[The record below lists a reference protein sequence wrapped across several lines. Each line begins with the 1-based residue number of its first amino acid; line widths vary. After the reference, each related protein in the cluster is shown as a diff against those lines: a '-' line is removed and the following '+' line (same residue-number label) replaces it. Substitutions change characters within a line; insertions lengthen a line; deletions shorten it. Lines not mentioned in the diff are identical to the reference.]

1 MDNRNAADRIRLV
14 LFDFDGTLTRP
25 GALDFAAI
33 RKTVDCPDRMPILEY
48 IHGIADAAQRGRA
61 RDALDRFEALGAAGS
76 HPNEGAEPLVHWL
89 KKHGLM
95 VGIIT
100 RNTRD
105 AVLRALRNFRELR
118 PADFDLILTRDDPV
132 APKPSGEGILFA
144 ARHLGID
151 THEVLVVGDFIFDL
165 QAGRA
170 AGARTVLLD
179 PGKDSRM
186 AEADCDYRIR
196 QLDAL
201 RLIVSA
207 MRSAPPACNL

>member
-1 MDNRNAADRIRLV
+1 MDNRNAADCIRLV

-33 RKTVDCPDRMPILEY
+33 RETVGCPERMPILEY
-48 IHGIADAAQRGRA
+48 IQGIADAARRDQA
-61 RDALDRFEALGAAGS
+61 RDTLDRFEALGAADS
-76 HPNEGAEPLVHWL
+76 HPNEGAELLVHWL
-89 KKHGLM
+89 KKQGLM

-105 AVLRALRNFRELR
+105 AVLRALRNFCGLGA
-118 PADFDLILTRDDPV
+118 ADFDLILTRDDPV

-151 THEVLVVGDFIFDL
+151 TQEVLVVGDFIFDV

-179 PGKDSRM
+179 PGKDPRL
-186 AEADCDYRIR
+186 AEVDCDYRIR
-196 QLDAL
+196 RLEAL
-201 RLIVSA
+201 RLIVPA
-207 MRSAPPACNL
+207 MR

>member
-1 MDNRNAADRIRLV
+1 MDNRNAANRIQLV

-33 RKTVDCPDRMPILEY
+33 RKTVGCPDRVPILEY
-48 IHGIADAAQRGRA
+48 IHGIADAAQRVQA
-61 RDALDRFEALGAAGS
+61 RDALDRFEALGAADS
-76 HPNEGAEPLVHWL
+76 HPNEGAEPLVLWL
-89 KKHGLM
+89 KKQGLM

-105 AVLRALRNFRELR
+105 AVLRALRNFCDLR
-118 PADFDLILTRDDPV
+118 PDDFDLILTRDDPV
-132 APKPSGEGILFA
+132 APKPSGEGVLFA

-151 THEVLVVGDFIFDL
+151 TQEVLVVGDFIFDL

-179 PGKDSRM
+179 PGKDPRL

-196 QLDAL
+196 RLDAL
-201 RLIVSA
+201 RLIVPA
-207 MRSAPPACNL
+207 MRSLPPACSL